1 MAAVAFAVDA
11 AASVD
16 GVAAAIV
23 AGAVAIAVDAAA
35 TEVCAVDFLKA
46 AVVAALAEVVAFQLP
61 RLTEL
66 EELAEMVATAWL
78 EHLEQG
84 RPLEG

>member
-46 AVVAALAEVVAFQLP
+46 AAVVAALAVVAPLAEVVAFQLP

-66 EELAEMVATAWL
+66 EELAEMVATA
-78 EHLEQG
+78 
-84 RPLEG
+84 